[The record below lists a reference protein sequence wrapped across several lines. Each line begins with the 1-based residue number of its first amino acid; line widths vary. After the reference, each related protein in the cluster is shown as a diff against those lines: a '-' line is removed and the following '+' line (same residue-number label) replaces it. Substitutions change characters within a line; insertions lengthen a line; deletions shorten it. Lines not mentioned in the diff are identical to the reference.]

1 MGNADWRLNIYC
13 FSYPLVCVIYSV
25 DEAYDYL
32 LSRLTKA
39 PVDVYAEFDETD
51 GEEHVIASPATTG
64 SS

>member
-1 MGNADWRLNIYC
+1 M
-13 FSYPLVCVIYSV
+13 

-39 PVDVYAEFDETD
+39 PVDVYAEFDEADTED
-51 GEEHVIASPATTG
+51 HVVASPATTG